1 MPVVIGPIGHA
12 GAATAG
18 RDEVPRAPLF
28 IEQKAVPV
36 TDKDIPG
43 FYHYAIGDAQVMP
56 ISDGAMTMAL
66 PDGLVKN
73 AGRDEINAALRAAF
87 LPENK
92 LTIHFTP
99 VVIRT
104 GGKTVLIDTGNGA
117 GAFAASKGAVGRF
130 ATNLTAAGLDAG
142 AIDYVVISHFHGDH
156 VNGLL
161 AADGTPVFP
170 NAEVLVP
177 APEWAFW
184 MDDGA
189 MSRADGRAKENFANC
204 RRVFTT
210 GLNGNVRKYAWDEEV
225 APGLRAVAAPGHT
238 PGHTAFTLSSG
249 SLSLFIQS
257 DVTNNPALFATHPG
271 WHLMFDADPVQAE
284 QTRRKVY
291 DMLAHERMRVQG
303 FHYPFPANGFV
314 EKTGDGYRVVPAPWL
329 GEV

>member
-1 MPVVIGPIGHA
+1 M
-12 GAATAG
+12 
-18 RDEVPRAPLF
+18 
-28 IEQKAVPV
+28 
-36 TDKDIPG
+36 TDNNNPG

-87 LPENK
+87 LPEDK

-99 VVIRT
+99 VIIRT

-117 GAFAASKGAVGRF
+117 SAFAASKGAVGRF
-130 ATNLTAAGLDAG
+130 ATNLKASGLDVG
-142 AIDYVVISHFHGDH
+142 AIDCVVISHFHGDH
-156 VNGLL
+156 LNGLL
-161 AADGTPVFP
+161 TVDGKPAFP

-184 MDDGA
+184 MDDGE
-189 MSRADGRAKENFANC
+189 MNRVPDGRAKENFANC

-210 GLNGNVRKYAWDEEV
+210 GLNGNVRQYAWDDEV
-225 APGLRAVAAPGHT
+225 APGLRAVATPGHT
-238 PGHTAFTLSSG
+238 PGHTSFTLTSG
-249 SLSLFIQS
+249 AKSLFIQS
-257 DVTNNPALFATHPG
+257 DVTNNPALFAVHPG
-271 WHLMFDADPVQAE
+271 WHLMFDADPVLAE
-284 QTRRKVY
+284 ATRRKVY

-314 EKTGDGYRVVPAPWL
+314 EKTSDGYQVVPAPWL